1 MHWGDPI
8 DDTFWNPARILSLD
22 AAADGN
28 GGGGAAGPLMARVER
43 LENNSAYRAEFFKEP
58 ALQPSADAWVE
69 RWSASAARLLRVAI
83 RRHPL
88 LGTRWHWV

>member
-22 AAADGN
+22 VAAGN
-28 GGGGAAGPLMARVER
+28 GTASVMARVER
-43 LENNSAYRAEFFKEP
+43 LETNATFRAEFFREP

-69 RWSASAARLLRVAI
+69 KWSASAARLLRIAI
-83 RRHPL
+83 RLHPL